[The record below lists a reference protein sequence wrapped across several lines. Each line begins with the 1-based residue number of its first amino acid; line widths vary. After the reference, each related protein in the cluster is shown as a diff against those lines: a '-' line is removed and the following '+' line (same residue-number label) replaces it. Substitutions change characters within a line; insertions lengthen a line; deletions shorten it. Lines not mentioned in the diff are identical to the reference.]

1 MENIKYLFSGSLLNQ
16 DANFRIFSNP
26 FLEST
31 SFSPSHLVAKKLFLL
46 SWILTYCLFV
56 VSPVQLSTIVLWDNL
71 SSL

>member
-31 SFSPSHLVAKKLFLL
+31 SFCFSSFFLQM
-46 SWILTYCLFV
+46 IAGRHTF
-56 VSPVQLSTIVLWDNL
+56 PGQIKNEKA
-71 SSL
+71 